1 MAEVKDRYDKLD
13 YEYDPIK
20 EQKDGKAAA
29 AVIWSTKSINRAI
42 EGIKKGLPLKANPF
56 IGKNTKLLK
65 PDLVFKRTEEEI
77 KDYMHC
83 MQDPIY
89 FASKC
94 FLMTPT
100 GLRNVELRDYQ
111 IDYIKHLQNNR
122 FSIFLSC
129 RQSGKCLLTLNNI
142 SIKVHKEFI
151 TNYLDKKR
159 KNTFDN
165 ILKRYYFYINNNEY
179 FITLPLFELQNLFDD
194 SFIWKLKYPLY
205 KILYKI
211 NKNGKAKN

>member
-77 KDYMHC
+77 RDYMHC

-100 GLRNVELRDYQ
+100 GLKSVELRDYQ
-111 IDYIKHLQNNR
+111 VDYIKHLQNNR

>member
-100 GLRNVELRDYQ
+100 GLRSVELRDYQ
-111 IDYIKHLQNNR
+111 VDYIKHLQNNR

-129 RQSGKCLLTLNNI
+129 RQSGKTLTFINNITI
-142 SIKVHKEFI
+142 SIKCSLLNSYKNQSQKI
-151 TNYLDKKR
+151 IDYILR
-159 KNTFDN
+159 K
-165 ILKRYYFYINNNEY
+165 YYFYINNDRY
-179 FITLPLFELQNLFDD
+179 IITLPLFELQNLFDN

-205 KILYKI
+205 KILFKI
-211 NKNGKAKN
+211 WQERKDKK